1 VGHQQ
6 LQDAADT
13 QAAEARLQRLEKEQA
28 QRQLERV
35 KRCVRPPQGGG
46 DALPMKPRKGLV
58 SGSMPIAPRA
68 SPAFSRTLPSE
79 MPPRRIPPTPPDR
92 ALELLG

>member
-1 VGHQQ
+1 MVGQQ

-46 DALPMKPRKGLV
+46 G
-58 SGSMPIAPRA
+58 
-68 SPAFSRTLPSE
+68 
-79 MPPRRIPPTPPDR
+79 
-92 ALELLG
+92 